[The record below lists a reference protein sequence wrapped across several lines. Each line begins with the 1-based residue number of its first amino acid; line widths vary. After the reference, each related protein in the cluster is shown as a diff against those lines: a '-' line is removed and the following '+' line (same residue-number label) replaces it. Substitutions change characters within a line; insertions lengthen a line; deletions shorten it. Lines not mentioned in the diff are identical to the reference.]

1 MTTQTHEMLLSI
13 TLVLTIVC
21 VVLMLRFAHLKTR
34 FQNWLAR
41 QVPDDPASRLY
52 GPSIEWITNPEGV
65 LNKER
70 LYWRDRKLT
79 RIFCMT
85 STMLL
90 LITIALWITR

>member
-52 GPSIEWITNPEGV
+52 GPSTEWITNPEGV

-70 LYWRDRKLT
+70 RYWRDRKLT
-79 RIFCMT
+79 WFFTAISFLFLL
-85 STMLL
+85 STLV
-90 LITIALWITR
+90 LWLTK